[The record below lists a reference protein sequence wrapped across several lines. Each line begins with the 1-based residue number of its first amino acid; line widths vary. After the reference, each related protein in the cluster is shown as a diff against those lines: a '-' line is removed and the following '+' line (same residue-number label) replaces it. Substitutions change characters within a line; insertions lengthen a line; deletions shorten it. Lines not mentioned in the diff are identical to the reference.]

1 MKGLRRLGMIRMNA
15 MEFWMRIVDGDES
28 EEVIRVRK
36 VMRKQW
42 VHLINSKQVTC
53 WNWWDRRRNENM
65 RWRVFKTTSESP
77 ETCRGYSRNDRE
89 WSFRW
94 MNAS

>member
-53 WNWWDRRRNENM
+53 WNWWDWRRNENM
-65 RWRVFKTTSESP
+65 RCESSKLLQKALKHA
-77 ETCRGYSRNDRE
+77 E
-89 WSFRW
+89 
-94 MNAS
+94 AI